1 MAREQPRIDGDAGS
15 WLWRAGNAWVR
26 RMRRALAPHDLT
38 HAQFLLL
45 AGMAWLEDRDR
56 GERRVTQQRLA
67 ALTGV
72 DVTAAST
79 VIRALATAGLIGRV
93 TGADARARELTLT
106 SAGRARHQAAA
117 REVDTA
123 AGEFFAPLG
132 TNLGLFTEAL
142 RALTGVRTRITA
154 PTRRSPATPA
164 RRR

>member
-1 MAREQPRIDGDAGS
+1 MAREQPKIDGDAGS

-56 GERRVTQQRLA
+56 GDRRVTQQRLA

-79 VIRALATAGLIGRV
+79 VIRALEATGLITRA

-106 SAGRARHQAAA
+106 AAGRARQKAAA
-117 REVDTA
+117 QSVDTA
-123 AGEFFAPLG
+123 AAEFFAPLG
-132 TNLGLFTEAL
+132 ANLGPFTEAL

-154 PTRRSPATPA
+154 PTRRAPV
-164 RRR
+164 R